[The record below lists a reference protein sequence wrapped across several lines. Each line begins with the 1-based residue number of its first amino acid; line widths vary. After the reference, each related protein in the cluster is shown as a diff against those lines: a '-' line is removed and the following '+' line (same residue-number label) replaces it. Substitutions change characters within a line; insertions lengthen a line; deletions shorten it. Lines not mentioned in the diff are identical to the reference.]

1 MILVYK
7 VFGIIFLG
15 LGILCIL
22 YCLGISLDGFG
33 TYFFLIW
40 SVIGAFFIGVALLFF
55 KPNLWQAIPLWM
67 KTAGGIII
75 GIGLLLFVVVEGM
88 VLSQF
93 SKEPVGEPQY
103 CIILGA
109 QWKTSGPSI
118 VLQYRLDKAIEFLE
132 EHSDTKVIVSGGK
145 GSNEP
150 ISEAEGMFGY
160 LVEAGIPEDR
170 IIMEDRSTN
179 TYENLIFSEEYL
191 EKTADSIVLVTNNFH
206 MFRALKIAQKQ
217 GYENIQGLAAKSSLW
232 FMPNNLL
239 REFVGVMKD
248 FLMGNL

>member
-7 VFGIIFLG
+7 VMGMLFLVV
-15 LGILCIL
+15 GILCIL
-22 YCLGISLDGFG
+22 YCLGISLGGFG

-40 SVIGAFFIGVALLFF
+40 SVIGVFFMGVALLFF
-55 KPNLWQAIPLWM
+55 KPHLWRAIPLWCR
-67 KTAGGIII
+67 AGGGILI
-75 GIGLLLFVVVEGM
+75 GIGLLIFVVVEGL

-118 VLQYRLDKAIEFLE
+118 VLQYRLDKAVEFLE
-132 EHSDTKVIVSGGK
+132 EHPDTKVIVSGGK

-150 ISEAEGMFGY
+150 ISEAEGMQGY
-160 LVEAGIPEDR
+160 LVDAGIAEDR
-170 IIMEDRSTN
+170 IIMEDQSTN
-179 TYENLIFSEEYL
+179 TYENLIFSEKYL
-191 EKTADSIVLVTNNFH
+191 DKTSDSIVLVTNNFH

-232 FMPNNLL
+232 FMLNNLL

-248 FLMGNL
+248 FLVGNL